1 MVVAHVDRL
10 VRAGLHDHGVSV
22 WVDRTDRPLLESD
35 PRLCDELG
43 QRTLRK
49 ALAADQLVIADA
61 FVEGVCRIDQRDR
74 DVPRICLL
82 CQPHCRLQSGLAGPA
97 ASREVPIPS
106 ANVLAVAIENAEWT
120 APTIAGANGSTT
132 PRTSAGND
140 AMNAAPEAPTP
151 VSACTP
157 PTPASTPP
165 TCGGTP
171 ADANAAGSS
180 RVIDVA
186 KTVPVIAI

>member
-1 MVVAHVDRL
+1 M
-10 VRAGLHDHGVSV
+10 
-22 WVDRTDRPLLESD
+22 
-35 PRLCDELG
+35 
-43 QRTLRK
+43 
-49 ALAADQLVIADA
+49 
-61 FVEGVCRIDQRDR
+61 
-74 DVPRICLL
+74 
-82 CQPHCRLQSGLAGPA
+82 
-97 ASREVPIPS
+97 
-106 ANVLAVAIENAEWT
+106 LAVAIENAEWT

-186 KTVPVIAI
+186 KTVPVIASPTVPPTCWKNVTLLLAAPIWVTGTLLWTMSGKAAKIGPTPQPGQANSGSIVSLDIAGSAALAKTKIEYLGVRYTDYLSLLKLDGEWKIIAKVYSTVE